1 MITRKFWLPALAMMS
16 GAVLVVGNS
25 PAHAFNMT
33 TRLQAIYQV
42 GFTAAVAVGHTV
54 IASSNMNRLYAAGAF
69 EARCPSTITG
79 PIIDQRGFSA
89 ETLLGGTQL
98 YVTVPA
104 SLPAQ
109 RIMPG
114 FDQVPGGTTLNCS
127 YSWTSDAEES
137 TYSLSIP
144 GFGITI
150 GGEKAHA
157 GSSVPFE
164 MYQPGSSGSDDNNGC
179 IH

>member
-1 MITRKFWLPALAMMS
+1 MITRKFWLPALAMMA

-25 PAHAFNMT
+25 PAHAFNMN

-42 GFTAAVAVGHTV
+42 DFTAAVSLGHTV

-69 EARCPSTITG
+69 EARCVSTITG
-79 PIIDQRGFSA
+79 AIVDQRGLPA
-89 ETLLGGTQL
+89 ESLLGGTQL
-98 YVTVPA
+98 YVTVPEW
-104 SLPAQ
+104 LPAQ

-127 YSWTSDAEES
+127 YIWTADAEES
-137 TYSLSIP
+137 SYSVGIP
-144 GFGITI
+144 GFGISV

-164 MYQPGSSGSDDNNGC
+164 MYQPGSGSKDNNGC

>member
-1 MITRKFWLPALAMMS
+1 
-16 GAVLVVGNS
+16 
-25 PAHAFNMT
+25 
-33 TRLQAIYQV
+33 
-42 GFTAAVAVGHTV
+42 
-54 IASSNMNRLYAAGAF
+54 MNRLYAAGAF
-69 EARCPSTITG
+69 EARCPSTITA
-79 PIIDQRGFSA
+79 PSSISA
-89 ETLLGGTQL
+89 VLGGNLLGGTQL

-127 YSWTSDAEES
+127 YNWTSDAEES
-137 TYSLSIP
+137 TYSDQYSRIRHHHRWRK
-144 GFGITI
+144 G
-150 GGEKAHA
+150 AR